1 MMSNE
6 AKIEILRARQKM
18 LLARG
23 PHNYN
28 IANKIERQI
37 RRLQKEDDAT

>member
-6 AKIEILRARQKM
+6 TKIEILRARQRV

-23 PHNYN
+23 PYNYN
-28 IANKIERQI
+28 IVNKIERQI
-37 RRLQKEDDAT
+37 RRLQKEDDAA